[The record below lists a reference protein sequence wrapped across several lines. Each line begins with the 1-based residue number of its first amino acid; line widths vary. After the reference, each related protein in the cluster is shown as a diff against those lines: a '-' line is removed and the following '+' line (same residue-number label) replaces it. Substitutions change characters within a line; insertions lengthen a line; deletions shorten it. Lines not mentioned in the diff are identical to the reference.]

1 MSQRIR
7 DLNSRLSAAQ
17 RTINQANNIL
27 QQLNKNKDI
36 SIEDLDTN
44 LHSSKTNN
52 PSVRKSLR
60 IMYDNYLL
68 TVMSLTEFLLIYIQ
82 HCYPSILKQY
92 IRDYTT
98 VALKHLKYH
107 KHQIIIAIF
116 WFTLSLLL
124 HAPLYIS
131 NAIASENTAIIIQS
145 QQIAAYNEAIKGFK
159 EGCKGKNI
167 SIKAIYDLKADTE
180 EGKRV
185 IKNIKDNEIKPDII
199 LAVGVLAAS
208 LVKEQFSN
216 IPIIFCMVI
225 NHERFNLQGANITG
239 ISSEASVEDQF
250 AILKELLG
258 TYKNVGVIYDPAKT
272 GKIVSEATS
281 VSKNFEF
288 NLIKSE
294 VASDTEVAL
303 ALKDII
309 NKIDALW
316 IIPDSTVITKKSLDT
331 ISKTTIEHHLPII
344 CTSEA
349 IVKAGALV
357 SVSPDYKYTG
367 IQASQL
373 AQMLLNNPTTASL
386 GIRQPDRLK
395 LTVNTQT
402 AEIIGINL
410 SSFQSNQD
418 VILYPK

>member
-1 MSQRIR
+1 M
-7 DLNSRLSAAQ
+7 
-17 RTINQANNIL
+17 
-27 QQLNKNKDI
+27 
-36 SIEDLDTN
+36 
-44 LHSSKTNN
+44 
-52 PSVRKSLR
+52 
-60 IMYDNYLL
+60 
-68 TVMSLTEFLLIYIQ
+68 
-82 HCYPSILKQY
+82 
-92 IRDYTT
+92 
-98 VALKHLKYH
+98 ALKHLKYH

-294 VASDTEVAL
+294 VASDTEVAS